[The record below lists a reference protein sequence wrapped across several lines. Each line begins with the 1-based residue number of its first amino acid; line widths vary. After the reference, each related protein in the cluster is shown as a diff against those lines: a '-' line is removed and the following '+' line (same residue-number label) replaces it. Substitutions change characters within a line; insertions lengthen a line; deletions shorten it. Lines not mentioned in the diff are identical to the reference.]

1 MLKEH
6 EIQIRVRYPETDR
19 MGILHHSHY
28 FTYFEMGRIELLRA
42 AGGNHRQLEEEGT
55 FAVVVQA
62 NCRYYRPARY
72 DDLLTLRTTVT
83 KVTMAKIEHEYRLMR
98 DGELL
103 ALGHITLAMLD
114 RDGNVRPVPEEMLS
128 DD

>member
-1 MLKEH
+1 MLKQH

-42 AGGNHRQLEEEGT
+42 AGGNHRVLEEEGI
-55 FAVVVQA
+55 FAVVVRA
-62 NCRYYRPARY
+62 ECRYHRPARY
-72 DDLLTLRTTVT
+72 DDLLTLRTAVT
-83 KVTMAKIEHEYRLMR
+83 KVTMAKIEHEYRLQR
-98 DGELL
+98 GDELL
-103 ALGHITLAMLD
+103 AVGHITLAMLD
-114 RDGNVRPVPEEMLS
+114 RDGNVRPVPESMQI